1 MTKEKPYCVNCGGS
15 THCGKTFK
23 RKESETV
30 NNKVTRE
37 WTIEVCRNCCC
48 SKCNKK

>member
-1 MTKEKPYCVNCGGS
+1 MIKEKPYCVNCGGS

-48 SKCNKK
+48 SKCDKE

>member
-48 SKCNKK
+48 SKCDKE